1 MQVIYSSLPPSL
13 RFSPF
18 SHPISITDF
27 CTGVYP
33 GSSPGICFEGLA
45 YMAWRLAPVPSV
57 LWWIFM
63 SAPGGLFLKRQL
75 MQNTFQRGSVF
86 LLSDDPST
94 KQTWEGGGSHTADPV
109 SVYETEAAPSH
120 ASPLEPSRGPPP
132 TRGKQQRWF
141 QKRKW
146 QLPISLWSRHPH

>member
-1 MQVIYSSLPPSL
+1 
-13 RFSPF
+13 
-18 SHPISITDF
+18 
-27 CTGVYP
+27 
-33 GSSPGICFEGLA
+33 
-45 YMAWRLAPVPSV
+45 
-57 LWWIFM
+57 M

-120 ASPLEPSRGPPP
+120 ASPLEPSHGPPYSGETAEVIP
-132 TRGKQQRWF
+132 EKKMTTAHLAFG
-141 QKRKW
+141 
-146 QLPISLWSRHPH
+146 PDTHTSLIMAV